1 LLVCFNN
8 IIGILVYKLY
18 LYIKMTPISE
28 DLLAKAIRHKMKKTN
43 DEMRKRCKYL
53 HKYRKENEMLNE
65 ISDDYQKHFKI
76 IYIQKQQQEHRL
88 RGVLDHLDKVLA
100 NQRELT
106 KYALEKSKIERKN
119 ILGELD
125 TVKKEINGVY
135 PLATGELP
143 EEPVF
148 NY

>member
-1 LLVCFNN
+1 
-8 IIGILVYKLY
+8 
-18 LYIKMTPISE
+18 MRPISE
-28 DLLAKAIRHKMKKTN
+28 ELLEKAIRHKMKKTN
-43 DEMRKRCKYL
+43 DEMKKRCKYL
-53 HKYRKENEMLNE
+53 HKYRKENEFLNE

-88 RGVLDHLDKVLA
+88 SGILDHLDKVLA
-100 NQRELT
+100 NQKQLT
-106 KYALEKSKIERKN
+106 KYALDKSKIERKN